1 MTALTSLI
9 LAALLA
15 PQPAEVSMYSQKY
28 HGRQTASGERFDW
41 HSTKEFTA
49 AVKYQKGSHRPALP
63 FGTKVRLTG
72 PTGKSIIVRITDTG
86 SYRTS
91 FQWFDLQPAGF
102 KALGLK
108 VSQGR
113 SRSCTWEVVR

>member
-1 MTALTSLI
+1 MTLSTLI

-15 PQPAEVSMYSQKY
+15 PKRTEVSMYSQKY
-28 HGRQTASGERFDW
+28 HGRRTASGERFDW
-41 HSTKEFTA
+41 KATKGFTA
-49 AVKYQKGSHRPALP
+49 AVKYRPGSKRPALP

-72 PTGKSIIVRITDTG
+72 PTGKSIIVKITDTG

-113 SRSCTWEVVR
+113 SRKVSWEVVR